1 MWSVKSR
8 WQGDEK
14 YFPTESQAANFF
26 VQAPQQ
32 SSWPLLIAVILIA
45 LVIVIAA
52 LVIKKRGR
60 AAVRKTSITQISK
73 RYCAKCGSEIPEGST
88 YCMKCGEKV

>member
-1 MWSVKSR
+1 
-8 WQGDEK
+8 
-14 YFPTESQAANFF
+14 
-26 VQAPQQ
+26 
-32 SSWPLLIAVILIA
+32 
-45 LVIVIAA
+45 VIAA